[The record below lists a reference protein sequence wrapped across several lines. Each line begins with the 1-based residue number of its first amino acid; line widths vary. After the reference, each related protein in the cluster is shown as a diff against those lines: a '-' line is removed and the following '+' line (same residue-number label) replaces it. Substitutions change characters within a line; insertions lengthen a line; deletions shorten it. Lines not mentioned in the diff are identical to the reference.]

1 GYLNRPELTSERFI
15 ASPFDASQR
24 LYRSGD
30 LARRRVDGSLEYLG
44 RIDQQVKIRGF
55 RIELG
60 EIEAQLQSH
69 PQVNEAAVL
78 VKEGAGGPRL
88 VGYVASPAPAIQ
100 DELKAH
106 LHERLP
112 EYMVPAQIVV
122 LPTLPLTANGKLDRR
137 ALPEPDAAAGREY
150 RAPQTDTERA
160 VAGLWA
166 ELLGVER
173 VGLDDDFFELG
184 GHSLLATQVISR
196 VQQQLGTQVAL
207 RELFE
212 ATTLTRF
219 CAQVDACHSQAL
231 NADTARR
238 MAALLTDLEID

>member
-1 GYLNRPELTSERFI
+1 
-15 ASPFDASQR
+15 
-24 LYRSGD
+24 
-30 LARRRVDGSLEYLG
+30 
-44 RIDQQVKIRGF
+44 
-55 RIELG
+55 
-60 EIEAQLQSH
+60 
-69 PQVNEAAVL
+69 
-78 VKEGAGGPRL
+78 
-88 VGYVASPAPAIQ
+88 
-100 DELKAH
+100 
-106 LHERLP
+106 
-112 EYMVPAQIVV
+112 
-122 LPTLPLTANGKLDRR
+122 
-137 ALPEPDAAAGREY
+137 AAGREY